1 MRHRRRIRLHGQAV
15 DVVEPVAQPGE
26 RQGVGERREGV
37 RARAVVDV
45 RAQRARE
52 VAHEGRLQVV
62 EEVPEEA
69 DVELRVA
76 GEFEDALEQRLV
88 GEPTHLVLAPI
99 AGLAVQIGE
108 VQAAAEAAEE
118 AHALGPRR
126 ADVEHRQTAAH
137 LQVLEDQRQ
146 QLRHD
151 LLASRRRRFLNRGRP
166 CPQRQIHGFTTL
178 RRAAWAVAF
187 RRRRLAPAPW
197 AWPRLRRPDAPRGP
211 RPLRLPAQPCRC
223 CR

>member
-1 MRHRRRIRLHGQAV
+1 MRHRRRVRLHGQAV
-15 DVVEPVAQPGE
+15 DVVEAVAQPGE
-26 RQGVGERREGV
+26 RQGVGERREGM

-45 RAQRARE
+45 RTQRARE

-76 GEFEDALEQRLV
+76 WKLEDALEQRLV

-99 AGLAVQIGE
+99 AGLPVQVGE

-118 AHALGPRR
+118 AHALGSRR

-151 LLASRRRRFLNRGRP
+151 LLANRRFPNRGRP

-178 RRAAWAVAF
+178 RRAAWAVAS

-197 AWPRLRRPDAPRGP
+197 ASPRLPQPDAPRGP
-211 RPLRLPAQPCRC
+211 APPRLRAPPCRC